1 MKPRTKKFELRLVGA
16 SRWLGA
22 LALTLLSGHVSAQLL
37 FGDAEWQEATAPP
50 PPALNLNAL
59 VPFDGPANS
68 PLKFGVDP
76 TTLQIGKDGV
86 VRYVVVATSPSGTVN
101 AMYEG
106 IRCVSAQVKTY
117 ARHNP
122 SSGWNLVQTPE
133 WRSLYSSAPSNHSL
147 RLASQGV
154 CTGAAPASSVRDI
167 VRALRSPG
175 QNIVN

>member
-1 MKPRTKKFELRLVGA
+1 MKASELRLAGT
-16 SRWLGA
+16 SRWLVA
-22 LALTLLSGHVSAQLL
+22 LALALPGSHVAAQLL
-37 FGDAEWQEATAPP
+37 IGEAEWREATAPP
-50 PPALNLNAL
+50 PPALNLNGL
-59 VPFDGPANS
+59 TPFDGPVNS
-68 PLKFGVDP
+68 PLQFGVDIN
-76 TTLQIGKDGV
+76 TLQIGKDGV

-106 IRCVSAQVKTY
+106 IRCASAQVKTY

-122 SSGWNLVQTPE
+122 SSGWVVAQSPE
-133 WRSLYSSAPSNHSL
+133 WRPLYGNAPSNHSL

-154 CTGAAPASSVRDI
+154 CTGAAPASSTRDI

>member
-1 MKPRTKKFELRLVGA
+1 MSEMPVSEQGAPRRG
-16 SRWLGA
+16 RWFAA
-22 LALTLLSGHVSAQLL
+22 LALLALSQGVAAQMFL
-37 FGDAEWQEATAPP
+37 DSDWQEGVAPP
-50 PPALNLNAL
+50 PPAFNADAL
-59 VPFDGPANS
+59 VPFDGPVSS
-68 PLKFGVDP
+68 PLRFGVDP
-76 TTLQIGKDGV
+76 STLQIGKDGV
-86 VRYVVVATSPSGTVN
+86 VRYVVVASSPSGAVN

-106 IRCVSAQVKTY
+106 IRCSSAQVKTY

-122 SSGWNLVQTPE
+122 SSGWNTVQSPE
-133 WRSLYSSAPSNHSL
+133 WRSLYGSAATNHSL